1 MKKSGE
7 ASQTCRDVYVKMA
20 EPLINI
26 VTKTLIVQDALKKPE
41 RDKTQKPAI
50 KKNKADKNKPDKN
63 NPEHIIDTYA

>member
-1 MKKSGE
+1 
-7 ASQTCRDVYVKMA
+7 MA